1 MFNAD
6 PYPLILY
13 TSSQVPVSSRR
24 YLIRIRNTW
33 KNLSVLENF
42 PKLSRF
48 LFVETKNPKNAHP
61 DPLALGADPAPDPS
75 LIKQ

>member
-1 MFNAD
+1 
-6 PYPLILY
+6 
-13 TSSQVPVSSRR
+13 
-24 YLIRIRNTW
+24 
-33 KNLSVLENF
+33 VLENF